1 MRTHFWGPE
10 NSQKVFHIK
19 LRWSFTFL
27 GGENLLDTLY
37 ATSALVFACA
47 MGLGGIFTA
56 LWMVIRVM
64 WLDSAIVI
72 CVLL

>member
-1 MRTHFWGPE
+1 M
-10 NSQKVFHIK
+10 FHIK

-27 GGENLLDTLY
+27 GGENLVATLY

-56 LWMVIRVM
+56 LWMIFRVM
-64 WLDSAIVI
+64 WLDSAIVNY
-72 CVLL
+72 VLL